1 MMWALPALAV
11 LAGVWA
17 LIWSS
22 NRFVLGASGIA
33 TFYKMSPL
41 VIGIVIVGFGTSAPE
56 LVVSAS
62 SALKGNPALAL
73 GNAYGSNIANIG
85 LILGF
90 TALMTPIRF
99 NSSLL
104 RKELP
109 LLTLVTLAS
118 FAVLYD
124 FHLSRWNGVFLL
136 ITFALVMA
144 LLVRTSIKNPDDEWI
159 KSIANEIPA
168 GATSLKKS
176 SFQLIVGLA
185 VLMVSSKAVVWGAV
199 ELAHLAGV
207 SELIIGLTV
216 VAIGTSLPELASTL
230 TAIRKGEHD
239 MALGNVV
246 GSNLFNT
253 LAVVGIAST
262 LHPFKLDSE
271 VLTRDVPVMSFLTL
285 SLFLIGWGR
294 HGKGRINRFE
304 GAFLLTCFVAYTLW
318 LLFSVLPG
326 WGG

>member
-1 MMWALPALAV
+1 MTWALPALA
-11 LAGVWA
+11 LAAGVWA

-22 NRFVLGASGIA
+22 DRFVVGASGIA
-33 TFYKMSPL
+33 AFFNMSPL
-41 VIGIVIVGFGTSAPE
+41 LIGIVIVGLGTSTPE

-90 TALMTPIRF
+90 AALITPIRF

-109 LLTLVTLAS
+109 LLTLVTLVS

-124 FHLSRWNGVFLL
+124 LELSRWNGVFLL
-136 ITFALVMA
+136 VLFALVMT
-144 LLVRTSIKNPDDEWI
+144 VIIRTSLKNPDDEWI

-168 GATSLKKS
+168 GPTSLKKS

-253 LAVVGIAST
+253 LAVVGLAT
-262 LHPFKLDSE
+262 VLHPFDLDAE
-271 VLTRDVPVMSFLTL
+271 VLTRDMPVMSFLTL

-304 GAFLLTCFVAYTLW
+304 GAFLLSCFVAYTLW
-318 LLFSVLPG
+318 LFRTVF
-326 WGG
+326 

>member
-1 MMWALPALAV
+1 M
-11 LAGVWA
+11 
-17 LIWSS
+17 
-22 NRFVLGASGIA
+22 
-33 TFYKMSPL
+33 
-41 VIGIVIVGFGTSAPE
+41 VIVGFGTSTPE

-62 SALKGNPALAL
+62 SAMEGNPSLAL

-85 LILGF
+85 LILGCA
-90 TALMTPIRF
+90 ALITPIRF
-99 NSSLL
+99 ESSLL

-124 FHLSRWNGVFLL
+124 LHLSRWNGVFLL

-144 LLVRTSIKNPDDEWI
+144 LLVRTSIKNPDDEWLT
-159 KSIANEIPA
+159 SIAEEIPA
-168 GATSLKKS
+168 GGLSLKHS
-176 SFQLIVGLA
+176 TIQLTVGLV
-185 VLMVSSKAVVWGAV
+185 VLMVSSRAVVWGAV
-199 ELAHLAGV
+199 ELAHFAGV

-216 VAIGTSLPELASTL
+216 VAIGTSLPELASTVA
-230 TAIRKGEHD
+230 AIRKGEHD

-253 LAVVGIAST
+253 LAVVGLATII
-262 LHPFKLDSE
+262 HPFDPDAE
-271 VLTRDVPVMSFLTL
+271 VLTRDMPVMSFLTL

-304 GAFLLTCFVAYTLW
+304 GAFLLTCFMAYTLW
-318 LLFSVLPG
+318 LLYSVLPG
-326 WGG
+326 R